1 MGLPVYVYED
11 KLNPLLQRG
20 VTGFAAGVMVA
31 ASIWSLFIPAMEQ
44 SESVGRLSFIPA
56 AAGFTVMMVLD
67 VALG

>member
-1 MGLPVYVYED
+1 MQIQVFQGIMIPFLGTAFGSACVLFMKN

-20 VTGFAAGVMVA
+20 VTGFA
-31 ASIWSLFIPAMEQ
+31 
-44 SESVGRLSFIPA
+44 A

>member
-1 MGLPVYVYED
+1 M
-11 KLNPLLQRG
+11 LQRG

-44 SESVGRLSFIPA
+44 SESVGKLSFIPA